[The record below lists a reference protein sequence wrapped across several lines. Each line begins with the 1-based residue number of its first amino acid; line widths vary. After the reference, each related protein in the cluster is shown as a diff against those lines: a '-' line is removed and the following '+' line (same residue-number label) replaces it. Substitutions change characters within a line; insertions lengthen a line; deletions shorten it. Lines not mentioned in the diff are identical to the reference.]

1 MPRTTRPNLYGKSK
15 LNNLIKNIEDAKREK
30 TVEERFLDDLNATI
44 CKLEDLN
51 KRQSSLTYK
60 PSGMQCMRHCF
71 YFLSNLPVPEEVR
84 TYSSIGI
91 CESGTDRHE
100 RIQKAIAS
108 MREMGFDCDYID
120 VETYI
125 KQHNLEDTLT
135 VVEKQGM
142 ETKILNKKLNMS
154 FLTDGI
160 IRYRGVY
167 YIFEFKTEISRKW
180 YKRTYIDPVHMSQ
193 AAAYSEN
200 FGIPD
205 VIFVYENRDTCEKKS
220 YMFHVTDEDRKNR
233 ITGFIEECNNY
244 IANRIVPPMPID
256 TNTLTKC
263 KYCEFK
269 ARCAMDGLGSKQLLL
284 ENKVGEVT

>member
-1 MPRTTRPNLYGKSK
+1 MPRTTRPNLYGKSN

-108 MREMGFDCDYID
+108 MREMGFDCDYLD

-160 IRYRGVY
+160 IRYKGV
-167 YIFEFKTEISRKW
+167 
-180 YKRTYIDPVHMSQ
+180 
-193 AAAYSEN
+193 
-200 FGIPD
+200 
-205 VIFVYENRDTCEKKS
+205 
-220 YMFHVTDEDRKNR
+220 
-233 ITGFIEECNNY
+233 
-244 IANRIVPPMPID
+244 
-256 TNTLTKC
+256 
-263 KYCEFK
+263 
-269 ARCAMDGLGSKQLLL
+269 
-284 ENKVGEVT
+284 